1 MNQRIWEIEWQTI
14 RGYSIGKSASQGN
27 SFFFRTNLNK
37 LNATY
42 LQDKVSALV
51 QILLSVYGLQCLGG
65 IFLHK
70 VVIFF
75 LSLRAHQGQVFD
87 PSNKSFA
94 FLSLSWLGHPKNVR
108 HDTHLSYGGSGALGG
123 LLTQFY
129 YLRNHPRPLQGHRPP
144 VGQVSII
151 PYIFGVPTPGQ
162 AQKLKTV
169 VARITNLSVVSLQTQ
184 TKYDHFLKEY
194 PST

>member
-1 MNQRIWEIEWQTI
+1 MC
-14 RGYSIGKSASQGN
+14 
-27 SFFFRTNLNK
+27 FRVLC
-37 LNATY
+37 
-42 LQDKVSALV
+42 
-51 QILLSVYGLQCLGG
+51 IYGLQWPGG
-65 IFLHK
+65 IFLQK

-75 LSLRAHQGQVFD
+75 LSLRAHHGQVFN
-87 PSNKSFA
+87 PSEKSFA

-151 PYIFGVPTPGQ
+151 PYISGVPTPGQ
-162 AQKLKTV
+162 AQKLKTF
-169 VARITNLSVVSLQTQ
+169 VARIKNLSVVSLQTW
-184 TKYDHFLKEY
+184 KKCDHFLKEY
-194 PST
+194 PSRALQPIWGYTVGRSRTGARYAPIPVIEHQS